1 MPRQIE
7 HFTTSGRKIIR
18 LAQNAAIKSQHSEI
32 TADHIF
38 LAMTRANDT
47 NAFFALQDVDII
59 ESKLARFLSVL
70 HPPAK
75 DHPLRFEGVSFSDE
89 IQDLFRLSLID
100 ATIRGYDYI
109 ASAHLLMGLMRL
121 NSKTVDAILE
131 HFSLDRKE
139 VIKAIEIYFDHSIE
153 AEKHRIP
160 INVGQDENLG
170 CLPMLQ
176 ELLYELTRKR
186 KNDE

>member
-7 HFTTSGRKIIR
+7 HFTSSGRKILR
-18 LAQNAAIKSQHSEI
+18 LAQNVALKAQHSEI
-32 TADHIF
+32 AADHLL

-70 HPPAK
+70 HPPTK
-75 DHPLRFEGVSFSDE
+75 DHPLRFEGVAWSE
-89 IQDLFRLSLID
+89 EVQDLFKLSLID

-109 ASAHLLMGLMRL
+109 ASAHLLVGLMRL

-131 HFSLDRKE
+131 HFSLERKE
-139 VIKAIEIYFDHSIE
+139 VIKAVEVYFDHSIE

-160 INVGQDENLG
+160 ISVGQDEAMG